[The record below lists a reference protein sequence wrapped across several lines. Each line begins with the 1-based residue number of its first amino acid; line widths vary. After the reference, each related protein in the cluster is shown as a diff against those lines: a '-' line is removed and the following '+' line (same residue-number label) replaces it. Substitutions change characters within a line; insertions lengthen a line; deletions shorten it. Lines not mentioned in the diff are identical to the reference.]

1 MKVKMLVVQTCLT
14 VCDPV
19 DYSLL
24 GSAVLGT
31 SQAGILEWIAIP
43 SSTDL
48 LRDLTWVF
56 CTAGRF
62 FTV

>member
-1 MKVKMLVVQTCLT
+1 MKMKMLVVQTCLT
-14 VCDPV
+14 VCDPM
-19 DYSLL
+19 DCSLL

-48 LRDLTWVF
+48 PNLEI
-56 CTAGRF
+56 
-62 FTV
+62 

>member
-14 VCDPV
+14 VCDPM

-24 GSAVLGT
+24 SSAVLGT
-31 SQAGILEWIAIP
+31 SQAGLEWIGIP

-48 LRDLTWVF
+48 PNSEI
-56 CTAGRF
+56 
-62 FTV
+62 